1 MNRRTAAA
9 ALAASLVLTACD
21 VPSQLP
27 PNPAP
32 IGDFRLG
39 YITTSAEGSVVPD
52 LSREIPHEEM
62 ESFVN
67 AALRERLGRYK
78 GDKWYH
84 LSVAVEGYVLAPPGI
99 PVIASPRSGMV
110 LRIVVWDDAA
120 GVPLNDPHSLTV
132 TEPVSPETVVGSGY
146 SRTAKEQAVTLSRF
160 AASVLEDWLKSS
172 EESPLPGV
180 GPSE

>member
-1 MNRRTAAA
+1 MGLRTVAAA
-9 ALAASLVLTACD
+9 FAACLFLAACD
-21 VPSQLP
+21 APPQLP
-27 PNPAP
+27 PDPTP

-52 LSREIPHEEM
+52 MSREIAPEEL
-62 ESFVN
+62 ESVLN

-84 LSVAVEGYVLAPPGI
+84 LSVSVEGYVLAPPGI

-110 LRIVVWDDAA
+110 LRVVVWDDAA
-120 GVPLNDPHSLTV
+120 GVALNEPHSLTI
-132 TEPVSPETVVGSGY
+132 TEPMSPQTVVGSGY
-146 SRTAKEQAVTLSRF
+146 SRTAKEQAVALARF